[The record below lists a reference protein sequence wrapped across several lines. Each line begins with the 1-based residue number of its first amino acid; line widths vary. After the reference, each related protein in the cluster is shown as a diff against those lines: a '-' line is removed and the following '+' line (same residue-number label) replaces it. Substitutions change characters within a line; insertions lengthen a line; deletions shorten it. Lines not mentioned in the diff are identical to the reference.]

1 MRGEGPNEVL
11 AGSRRG
17 LGAGRSWE
25 HPCPLCAPLVS
36 SAVQISAAF
45 FEMKIKLIKVRQIL
59 LPAPAAGPS
68 SGSFCRRAGSRSY
81 QYIMYAGVRR
91 PEPFVDAEYVLANKS
106 GLD

>member
-1 MRGEGPNEVL
+1 M
-11 AGSRRG
+11 
-17 LGAGRSWE
+17 
-25 HPCPLCAPLVS
+25 
-36 SAVQISAAF
+36 QISAAF
-45 FEMKIKLIKVRQIL
+45 FEMKIKLIKVGQIL

-68 SGSFCRRAGSRSY
+68 SVSFCRRAGSRSY